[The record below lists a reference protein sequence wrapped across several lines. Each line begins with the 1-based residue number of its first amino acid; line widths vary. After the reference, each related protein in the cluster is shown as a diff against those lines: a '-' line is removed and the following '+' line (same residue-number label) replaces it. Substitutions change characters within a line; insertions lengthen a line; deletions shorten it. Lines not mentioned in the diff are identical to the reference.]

1 MKGGTHIMY
10 GLTLIAVLVITGGAI
25 AYIGDKLG
33 TKVGKKKL
41 SIFGLRPKHTSIV
54 VTIITG
60 ILITGSTIGVLT
72 LVSKDV
78 RTALFGMEALAQ
90 KLSSLSQEV
99 ASKNIELDTSR
110 VALESK
116 NAEYSALT
124 VKVKD
129 TTQRLQSITSELSD
143 VTAQRDQAAL
153 ELEQAKG
160 DLGNAKQ
167 AINTLQE
174 TKNQLDSRV
183 QSLNQS
189 KVTLESDVER
199 LNQLTTKLGQGIQ
212 VVREGSIIYRAGE
225 VLATLTLHGGESKS
239 DTENALKEAIYQTN
253 QNIIDKLG
261 IENRNLRVL
270 WIAQSDFDK
279 ITAALVSSPE
289 DMIVRIAAGGNTVY
303 GEPVIGQIGL
313 FPNHLIYG
321 QDETIYMSTIETGSK
336 AQPPEET
343 VMAFLQKVNAAAV
356 EKGILPDPIQGT
368 VGAINGADFYDT
380 VNKLKR
386 YNGKVTITATAKT
399 DIYTVGPLK
408 IEMHLQEVPGEK

>member
-1 MKGGTHIMY
+1 MY
-10 GLTLIAVLVITGGAI
+10 GLTLIAVLVITGGVI

-90 KLSSLSQEV
+90 KLTSLSQEV
-99 ASKNIELDTSR
+99 ASKNVELDASR

-116 NAEYSALT
+116 NAEYTSLSL
-124 VKVKD
+124 KVKD
-129 TTQRLQSITSELSD
+129 TAARLQSITSELSA

-167 AINTLQE
+167 AISTLQE
-174 TKNQLDSRV
+174 TKNQLDLRV

-189 KVTLESDVER
+189 KATLEKDVDR
-199 LNQLTTKLGQGIQ
+199 LNELTTKLGQGIQ

-225 VLATLTLHGGESKS
+225 VLATLTLNGGESKS
-239 DTENALKEAIYQTN
+239 DTESALREAIYQTN

-261 IENRNLRVL
+261 IENRNLGVL

-279 ITAALVSSPE
+279 IVATLVSSRE
-289 DMIVRIAAGGNTVY
+289 DMIVRISANGNTVY

-321 QDETIYMSTIETGSK
+321 QDQTIYMSTIETG
-336 AQPPEET
+336 ANAPHPEET
-343 VMAFLQKVNAAAV
+343 VMAFLQKVNASAV

-408 IEMHLQEVPGEK
+408 IEMHLQGVSG

>member
-1 MKGGTHIMY
+1 MY
-10 GLTLIAVLVITGGAI
+10 GLTLIAVLVITGGVI

-60 ILITGSTIGVLT
+60 ILITGSTIGVLA

-78 RTALFGMEALAQ
+78 RTALFGMEALSH
-90 KLSSLSQEV
+90 KLSALSQEV

-116 NAEYSALT
+116 NAEYTALT

-129 TTQRLQSITSELSD
+129 TFDRLQTITSELSA
-143 VTAQRDQAAL
+143 VIAQRDQTAH

-167 AINTLQE
+167 AISTLQE

-183 QSLNQS
+183 QSLNES
-189 KVTLESDVER
+189 KATLEKDVDR
-199 LNQLTTKLGQGIQ
+199 LNQLTTKLGEGIQ

-225 VLATLTLHGGESKS
+225 VLATLTLHGGESKA
-239 DTENALKEAIYQTN
+239 DTENALREAIYQTN

-261 IENRNLRVL
+261 IENRNLGVL
-270 WIAQSDFDK
+270 WIAQGDFDK
-279 ITAALVSSPE
+279 ITAALTSSSD
-289 DMIVRIAAGGNTVY
+289 DMIVRISAGGNTVY
-303 GEPVIGQIGL
+303 GEPVVGQIGL
-313 FPNHLIYG
+313 FPSRLIYG
-321 QDETIYMSTIETGSK
+321 EGENIYMSTIDMGSK
-336 AQPPEET
+336 DQHPEEL

-356 EKGILPDPIQGT
+356 GKGILPDPIQGT

-386 YNGKVTITATAKT
+386 YSGKVTIAATAKT

-408 IEMHLQEVPGEK
+408 IEMHLQGTSG

>member
-1 MKGGTHIMY
+1 MY

-60 ILITGSTIGVLT
+60 ILITASTIGALA

-90 KLSSLSQEV
+90 KLSALSQEV
-99 ASKNIELDTSR
+99 ASKNVELDTSR

-116 NAEYSALT
+116 NAEYTALT
-124 VKVKD
+124 VKVKG
-129 TTQRLQSITSELSD
+129 TIERLQTITSELTA
-143 VTAQRDQAAL
+143 VIAQRDQTAL

-160 DLGNAKQ
+160 DLGSAKQ
-167 AINTLQE
+167 DINALQE
-174 TKNQLDSRV
+174 TKKELDLRV
-183 QSLNQS
+183 QSLNES
-189 KVTLESDVER
+189 KVTLEKDVDR
-199 LNQLTTKLGQGIQ
+199 LNQLTTKLGEGIQ

-225 VLATLTLHGGESKS
+225 VLATLTLHGGESKT
-239 DTENALKEAIYQTN
+239 DTENALRAALYETN

-261 IENRNLRVL
+261 IENRNLGVL
-270 WIAQSDFDK
+270 WVAQGDFDK
-279 ITAALVSSPE
+279 IVAALVNNPG
-289 DMIVRIAAGGNTVY
+289 DMIVRISAGGNTVY

-313 FPNHLIYG
+313 FPSRLIYAQG
-321 QDETIYMSTIETGSK
+321 ETIYMSTIEAGAK
-336 AQPPEET
+336 AQHPEEA
-343 VMAFLQKVNAAAV
+343 VMAFLQKVNGAAIG
-356 EKGILPDPIQGT
+356 KGILPDPIQGT

-386 YNGKVTITATAKT
+386 YNGKVTITATASA

-408 IEMHLQEVPGEK
+408 IQMHLQGASGEK